1 MGSHM
6 PYQLE
11 KGPYF
16 SVTESVLDDLDR
28 RILVLIGLRRKLD
41 PDAMPTLEELESLI
55 HSQGVPA

>member
-16 SVTESVLDDLDR
+16 SVTESLFDDLDL
-28 RILVLIGLRRKLD
+28 RIDTLIGLRM
-41 PDAMPTLEELESLI
+41 ASTPTT
-55 HSQGVPA
+55 